1 MNYSKCVNWISSIYF
16 WLVSSLSVLGILVVG
31 ILLVM
36 FGGKYAGMS
45 FSEIQDAVTGSSILF
60 SGLEIM
66 LLLLALGAI
75 FVVAVLT
82 LLPGVLSILFHVR
95 LSRTGDRSYLR
106 KNLTVKGVFLVLTL
120 VLELFIAIWAVAEG
134 MIGIIIILAF
144 SMLFELALAVLV
156 WIARHICS
164 REITAD

>member
-1 MNYSKCVNWISSIYF
+1 MKYSKCINWISSIYF
-16 WLVSSLSVLGILVVG
+16 WLGSTLSVLGILTVG
-31 ILLVM
+31 ILMVI

-45 FSEIQDAVTGSSILF
+45 FSEIQDAVTGSSMLF

-75 FVVAVLT
+75 LVITALT
-82 LLPGVLSILFHVR
+82 LLPGLLSILFHVR

-134 MIGIIIILAF
+134 MTWIIIILAF
-144 SMLFELALAVLV
+144 SMFLGLALAVLV